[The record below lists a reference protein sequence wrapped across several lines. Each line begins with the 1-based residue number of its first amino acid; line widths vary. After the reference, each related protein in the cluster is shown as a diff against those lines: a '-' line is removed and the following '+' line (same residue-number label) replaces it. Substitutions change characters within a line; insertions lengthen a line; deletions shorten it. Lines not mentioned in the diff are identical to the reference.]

1 MADELKKPSDAGV
14 VSRLAGRG
22 EEAITRLMDELG
34 RNSRVTEALAKAM
47 SAKGKVDETTRR
59 TLNQVGLAAAD
70 EVKEVRGRLEAL
82 EKRLATLES
91 REATRKAPAATTP
104 GAGRRKAGTETAGRS
119 SAAKTSSARRRS
131 GPSSGEPSA

>member
-91 REATRKAPAATTP
+91 REATPKAPAATTP

-119 SAAKTSSARRRS
+119 SAATSSARRRS

>member
-91 REATRKAPAATTP
+91 REATPKAPAATTP
-104 GAGRRKAGTETAGRS
+104 GPGRRKAGTETAGRS
-119 SAAKTSSARRRS
+119 SAATSSARRRS